1 MPSAVPRP
9 SREDFSGD
17 DLELFDRVIARYRKP
32 TQGPETLP
40 DPGPYFGP
48 LLHWPAYAENRAQLS
63 TLVRTA
69 GERPGTYSHAER
81 EWVDMVLSPFMGTNI
96 HMPGHMPDAIAVGVR
111 PEAIKAIR
119 SGRDQDLTE
128 DELLLATYIR
138 QVVSG
143 STTEETRD
151 AIEKRLGRRGLVEYT
166 VFITVLQLTTRQA
179 QAFGAPDPPNSEVDR
194 MLDELIDGTRPLPDW
209 RAKIR

>member
-1 MPSAVPRP
+1 
-9 SREDFSGD
+9 
-17 DLELFDRVIARYRKP
+17 
-32 TQGPETLP
+32 
-40 DPGPYFGP
+40 
-48 LLHWPAYAENRAQLS
+48 
-63 TLVRTA
+63 
-69 GERPGTYSHAER
+69 
-81 EWVDMVLSPFMGTNI
+81 MVLSAFMGTNI

-194 MLDELIDGTRPLPDW
+194 MLEELIDGTRPLPDW